1 MMLKTL
7 MPSLSQLITAD
18 YKSVKTVESEKIIAN
33 MLAGLKAVESPEL
46 RQISGI
52 PGAGKSTYCQAHLPA
67 NFLFLSFDNIMITLS
82 GYQQTL
88 AQEGAVLAY
97 QKYEMPA
104 RIIGY
109 EVLRRAIKKHYNIL
123 FEHSGTNNAH
133 IEMFKNLPKK
143 GYKTSVDFIVCDTKT
158 AIKRTK
164 ERAKKIN
171 RYVSEEVI
179 KERAAGFMKYAS
191 IYQKITPKI
200 KYLDG
205 TNNFLPLNKI

>member
-1 MMLKTL
+1 MLKTL
-7 MPSLSQLITAD
+7 MPSLYQLISAD
-18 YKSVKTVESEKIIAN
+18 YKSVKTAESEKIIES
-33 MLAGLKAVESPEL
+33 MLFGLKAVENPEL

-52 PGAGKSTYCQAHLPA
+52 PGAGKSTYCQMHLPT
-67 NFLFLSFDNIMITLS
+67 NFLYLSFDKIMVALS
-82 GYQQTL
+82 GYQKTL
-88 AQEGAVLAY
+88 AEEGAIAAY
-97 QKYEMPA
+97 KKYEMPA

-109 EVLRRAIKKHYNIL
+109 ELLRRAIRKHYNII

-143 GYKTSVDFIVCDTKT
+143 GYKTAVEFIVCDAKT

-171 RYVSEEVI
+171 RYISEEVV
-179 KERAAGFMKYAS
+179 KERAAGFNKYAS
-191 IYQKITPKI
+191 IYQKITTEI

-205 TNNFLPLNKI
+205 TNNFHPLNKI

>member
-1 MMLKTL
+1 MLKTL
-7 MPSLSQLITAD
+7 MPSLPQLITAD
-18 YKSVKTVESEKIIAN
+18 YKAIKTAESENIISAMLKGLQTVER
-33 MLAGLKAVESPEL
+33 PEL

-67 NFLFLSFDNIMITLS
+67 NFLFLSFDKIMVTLS
-82 GYQQTL
+82 GYQKTL
-88 AQEGAVLAY
+88 QKEGAVAAY

-109 EVLRRAIKKHYNIL
+109 ELLRRAIKKHYNIL

-133 IEMFKNLPKK
+133 VEMFKNLPKK
-143 GYKTSVDFIVCDTKT
+143 GYKTSVDFIVCDIKT

-164 ERAKKIN
+164 EREKKIN
-171 RYVSEEVI
+171 RHISEEII
-179 KERAAGFMKYAS
+179 KERAAGFTKYMS
-191 IYQKITPKI
+191 IYKQITPEI

-205 TNNFLPLNKI
+205 TNNFIPLNKI